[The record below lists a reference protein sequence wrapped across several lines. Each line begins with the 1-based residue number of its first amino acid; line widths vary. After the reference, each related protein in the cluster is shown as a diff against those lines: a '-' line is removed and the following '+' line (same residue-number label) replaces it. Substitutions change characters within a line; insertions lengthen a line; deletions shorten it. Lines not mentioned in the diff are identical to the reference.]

1 MDFSGKE
8 NDVEE
13 SLPPGVFDIPGEPAV
28 VINGLP
34 PISSNADTFLPC
46 PVVTD
51 AESHKNIDFG
61 QLFEGREVCKL
72 FEDKYYNGKVT
83 KFDEETGWF
92 RLQYEDG
99 DDEDLEWHELEEVLQ
114 PLDINIPLEEVVT
127 KIIKKK
133 QSSIEKFGGRT

>member
-8 NDVEE
+8 NDVDECL
-13 SLPPGVFDIPGEPAV
+13 SPGVFEIPGEPTV

-34 PISSNADTFLPC
+34 PISSNDDSFLPC

-51 AESHKNIDFG
+51 IESHKNIGFG
-61 QLFEGREVCKL
+61 QLFEGRQVCKL
-72 FEDKYYNGKVT
+72 FWDKYYNEKVT

-92 RLQYEDG
+92 RVKYKDRDE
-99 DDEDLEWHELEEVLQ
+99 EDLDWHELEEVLQ

-133 QSSIEKFGGRT
+133 H

>member
-8 NDVEE
+8 NDVKE

-61 QLFEGREVCKL
+61 QLFEGREVRKL

-92 RLQYEDG
+92 RVKYEDG

-133 QSSIEKFGGRT
+133 

>member
-34 PISSNADTFLPC
+34 PVSSNDDTFLPC

-61 QLFEGREVCKL
+61 QLFEGREVRKL

-92 RLQYEDG
+92 RVKYEDG
-99 DDEDLEWHELEEVLQ
+99 DNEDLEWHELEEVLQ

-133 QSSIEKFGGRT
+133 PSSIEKFGGRT

>member
-1 MDFSGKE
+1 MNFSGKE
-8 NDVEE
+8 NDAEE

-51 AESHKNIDFG
+51 TESHKNIGFG
-61 QLFEGREVCKL
+61 QLFEGKQVYKL
-72 FEDKYYNGKVT
+72 FVDKYYNGKVA

-92 RLQYEDG
+92 RVKYEDR
-99 DDEDLEWHELEEVLQ
+99 DEEDLEWRELEQVLQ

-127 KIIKKK
+127 KIIKSK
-133 QSSIEKFGGRT
+133 QRSIQKSWGTT

>member
-13 SLPPGVFDIPGEPAV
+13 SLSPGVFDIPGEPAV

-34 PISSNADTFLPC
+34 PISSNDDTFLPC
-46 PVVTD
+46 PVVID

-61 QLFEGREVCKL
+61 QLFEGREVRKL

-92 RLQYEDG
+92 RVKYEDG

-114 PLDINIPLEEVVT
+114 PLDINIPLEEVVR

-133 QSSIEKFGGRT
+133 PSSIEKFGGRT

>member
-8 NDVEE
+8 NDVKE

-61 QLFEGREVCKL
+61 QLFEGREVRKL

-92 RLQYEDG
+92 RVKYEDG

>member
-34 PISSNADTFLPC
+34 PISSNANTFLPC

-61 QLFEGREVCKL
+61 QLFEGREVRKL
-72 FEDKYYNGKVT
+72 FGDKYYNGKVT

-92 RLQYEDG
+92 RVKYEDG
-99 DDEDLEWHELEEVLQ
+99 DDEDLELHELEEVLQ

-133 QSSIEKFGGRT
+133 QSSIEKFGGGT

>member
-13 SLPPGVFDIPGEPAV
+13 CLSHAVFEIPGEPAV

-34 PISSNADTFLPC
+34 PISSNVDTFLPC

-51 AESHKNIDFG
+51 TESHKNIGFG
-61 QLFEGREVCKL
+61 QLFEGRQVCKL
-72 FEDKYYNGKVT
+72 FGDKSYNGIVT
-83 KFDEETGWF
+83 KFDEETSWF
-92 RLQYEDG
+92 RVKYEDR
-99 DDEDLEWHELEEVLQ
+99 DEKDLEWHELEEVLQ
-114 PLDINIPLEEVVT
+114 PLDINVPLEKVVT

-133 QSSIEKFGGRT
+133 H